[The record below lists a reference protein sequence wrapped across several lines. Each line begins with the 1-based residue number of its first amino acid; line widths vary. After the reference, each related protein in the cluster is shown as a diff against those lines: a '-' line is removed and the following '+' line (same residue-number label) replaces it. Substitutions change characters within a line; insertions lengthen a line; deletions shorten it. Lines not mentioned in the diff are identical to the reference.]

1 MKSST
6 KYQKKAKIGWFL
18 EGGTYTCQISTW
30 VYAHLSLVLKLFKE
44 LTLAY
49 NCGFLKSENVKEPLI
64 LCQFF
69 HDSCWFFKVSEISG
83 TNGSLIL
90 KTLQRTRTSGSLILE
105 YSKNHTT
112 LEKCGVGFVY
122 PFQYMIYHLSKGV
135 QASKISHKDK
145 GNI

>member
-1 MKSST
+1 MLGGSQKDGHILV
-6 KYQKKAKIGWFL
+6 KYQPGYMPI
-18 EGGTYTCQISTW
+18 Y
-30 VYAHLSLVLKLFKE
+30 SLVLKLFKE

-49 NCGFLKSENVKEPLI
+49 YCGFQKYENVKEPLI

-69 HDSCWFFKVSEISG
+69 HGQCWFFEISEISG

-112 LEKCGVGFVY
+112 LGKSGVGLVY
-122 PFQYMIYHLSKGV
+122 PFQYMIYHLSKGI
-135 QASKISHKDK
+135 QASKISHKGK
-145 GNI
+145 GNIKSLQKYQPTE

>member
-1 MKSST
+1 MLGGSQKEGHILVR
-6 KYQKKAKIGWFL
+6 YQPRYVPI
-18 EGGTYTCQISTW
+18 Y
-30 VYAHLSLVLKLFKE
+30 SLVLKLLKE

-49 NCGFLKSENVKEPLI
+49 NCGFQKYKNVKEPLI

-69 HDSCWFFKVSEISG
+69 HDQCCFFKVSEISG

-90 KTLQRTRTSGSLILE
+90 KTFQRTRTSGSLNLE

-112 LEKCGVGFVY
+112 LEKIGVGLVY
-122 PFQYMIYHLSKGV
+122 PFQYMIYHLSKGI
-135 QASKISHKDK
+135 QASKISPKGK